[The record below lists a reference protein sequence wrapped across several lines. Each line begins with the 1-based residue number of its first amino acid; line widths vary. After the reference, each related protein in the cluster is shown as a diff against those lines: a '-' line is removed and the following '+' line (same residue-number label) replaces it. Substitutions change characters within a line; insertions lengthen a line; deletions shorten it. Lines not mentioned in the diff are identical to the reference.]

1 MQNNEGK
8 ALEGIRVLD
17 MTQLLA
23 GPYCGMMLA
32 DMGAEVIKIEFPNE
46 GDMTRSAYPQVN
58 GVSMYY
64 NNVNRNKK
72 GVTLNL
78 KSSEGKELFARL
90 LKDADVLIENN
101 RPGVMAR
108 LGFDYVEVK
117 KINEG
122 IIYASISGFGQNG
135 PYADKPGYDL
145 IAQAMSGAMSITG
158 WPGGPPTKSGVAF
171 ADVLGGL
178 NAALGIVSAIQ
189 YKSRTG
195 KGQHIDVSLVDSIVS
210 CLAPLTTRYIYD
222 GEVLDKI
229 GNRYVVSYPFD
240 SFLAKDGDYVIA
252 CGPDQHFIKLM
263 QVMGMQE
270 LANNPDYGDRHKRT
284 ANRDALKQ
292 IIDSWGSDKTV
303 AECVDIL
310 SKVGIPTAPILN
322 LKQVYEDE
330 HIHDAREMFVKVT
343 DKVAGEITLTGN
355 PIKMSE
361 TPTLVRH
368 SAPSLGE
375 HNEEIYGALGVD
387 SQTLNE
393 YRAKKII

>member
-1 MQNNEGK
+1 MQNIENK

-32 DMGAEVIKIEFPNE
+32 DMGAEVIKIEFPGE
-46 GDMTRSAYPQVN
+46 GDTTRAAYPQVN

-72 GVTLNL
+72 GITLNL
-78 KSSEGKELFARL
+78 KSKEGKELFGRL
-90 LKDADVLIENN
+90 LRDADVLIENN

-108 LGFDYVEVK
+108 LGFDYEEVK

-122 IIYASISGFGQNG
+122 IVYASISGFGQNG

-189 YKSRTG
+189 YKNRTG

-210 CLAPLTTRYIYD
+210 CLAPLTMRYIYD
-222 GEVLDKI
+222 DEILDKI

-240 SFLAKDGDYVIA
+240 SFLAKDGDYVLA
-252 CGPDQHFIKLM
+252 CGTDQHFVTLVHAM
-263 QVMGMQE
+263 EMPE
-270 LANNPDYGDRHKRT
+270 LANDPAYGDRRKRSE
-284 ANRDALKQ
+284 NRDVLKQ
-292 IIDSWGSDKTV
+292 IINNWGSDKTV
-303 AECVDIL
+303 EECVDII
-310 SKVGIPTAPILN
+310 SKAGIPAAPILN
-322 LKQVYEDE
+322 LKQVYEDK

-343 DKVAGEITLTGN
+343 DKAAGEITLTGN

-361 TPTLVRH
+361 TPTLVRK

-375 HNEEIYGALGVD
+375 HNEEVYGDLGLD
-387 SQTLNE
+387 SQTLKE